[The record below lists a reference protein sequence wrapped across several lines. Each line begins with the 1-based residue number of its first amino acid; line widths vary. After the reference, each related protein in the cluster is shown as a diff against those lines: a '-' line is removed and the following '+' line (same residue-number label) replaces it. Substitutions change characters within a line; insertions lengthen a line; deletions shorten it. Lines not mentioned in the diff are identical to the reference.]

1 MRPAA
6 DTTFLYD
13 ALGSVVGLAS
23 TGEHSGLGAY
33 ITYEPFGNPIH
44 TNQNV
49 QNYFWFAGGYA
60 VGTLY
65 ETEAQGPLH
74 FGERFYSPATTGTWT
89 QRDGI
94 AHPAEPAQYDPYVYV
109 GDNAINGTDP
119 GGTSLIGNGLV
130 AAGSCGAIGF
140 TDGWGLVAA
149 GSICAGSAANF
160 FEELGF

>member
-1 MRPAA
+1 MGLRGSSTHESVGPA
-6 DTTFLYD
+6 
-13 ALGSVVGLAS
+13 G
-23 TGEHSGLGAY
+23 
-33 ITYEPFGNPIH
+33 
-44 TNQNV
+44 
-49 QNYFWFAGGYA
+49 
-60 VGTLY
+60 
-65 ETEAQGPLH
+65 
-74 FGERFYSPATTGTWT
+74 R

-149 GSICAGSAANF
+149 GSVCAGSAANF